1 MAEQPEQRE
10 ITVLVKFQTTSGTSR
25 NRPVIF
31 SGSKIDLVRQTR
43 HTFSDIVVAE
53 DSDIYFQLEDQ
64 TWGPGVLV
72 DLLDQEVEDRS
83 ILIAF
88 EKVFSLISMCII
100 ILHHGYIYYCT
111 LVVQRLESGCAR
123 LGHGV
128 VLCIYVNL
136 KKFCLR
142 SLVYR
147 MQVVSVTVS

>member
-1 MAEQPEQRE
+1 MAEQPDEQPEQRE

-72 DLLDQEVEDRS
+72 EKIALFLL
-83 ILIAF
+83 L
-88 EKVFSLISMCII
+88 
-100 ILHHGYIYYCT
+100 
-111 LVVQRLESGCAR
+111 
-123 LGHGV
+123 
-128 VLCIYVNL
+128 L
-136 KKFCLR
+136 KRYFH
-142 SLVYR
+142 
-147 MQVVSVTVS
+147 

>member
-1 MAEQPEQRE
+1 MAEQREITSE

-72 DLLDQEVEDRS
+72 DLLDQEVKDRS

-88 EKVFSLISMCII
+88 EKVFSLKFLCALLYSTMGI
-100 ILHHGYIYYCT
+100 YIYYCT
-111 LVVQRLESGCAR
+111 VR
-123 LGHGV
+123 
-128 VLCIYVNL
+128 
-136 KKFCLR
+136 
-142 SLVYR
+142 
-147 MQVVSVTVS
+147 

>member
-43 HTFSDIVVAE
+43 HTFSDIIVAE

-111 LVVQRLESGCAR
+111 VKVQRLESGCAR

-128 VLCIYVNL
+128 VLCIYVNF

-142 SLVYR
+142 SLVYQI
-147 MQVVSVTVS
+147 QVVSVTV

>member
-1 MAEQPEQRE
+1 MAEQRE

-25 NRPVIF
+25 NHPVIF

-72 DLLDQEVEDRS
+72 DLLDQEVEDHS

-88 EKVFSLISMCII
+88 EKVFSLKFLCALLYGTMGI
-100 ILHHGYIYYCT
+100 YIYYCT
-111 LVVQRLESGCAR
+111 VR
-123 LGHGV
+123 
-128 VLCIYVNL
+128 
-136 KKFCLR
+136 
-142 SLVYR
+142 
-147 MQVVSVTVS
+147 

>member
-10 ITVLVKFQTTSGTSR
+10 ITVLVKFQTMSGTSR

-43 HTFSDIVVAE
+43 YTFSDIVVAE

-88 EKVFSLISMCII
+88 EKVLIFTNFYVHYYTAPWVYIHVL
-100 ILHHGYIYYCT
+100 LHCGSPKVRVWLCKTRPWGGFMYIC
-111 LVVQRLESGCAR
+111 
-123 LGHGV
+123 
-128 VLCIYVNL
+128 
-136 KKFCLR
+136 KF
-142 SLVYR
+142 
-147 MQVVSVTVS
+147 